1 MLKELKEGLL
11 FTVWTLLL
19 FGLAHPLFVWGI
31 GRIFFPAEAEGSL
44 VRGPEGTIVGSRLIG
59 QAFSSDEYFQGRPSA
74 VRYDAASTGGTNYG
88 PSNGAQ
94 SSAVRD
100 RAMTVVAR
108 EAVPVDRVPS
118 DLVTA
123 SGSGV
128 DPDISPM
135 AAEIQL
141 ERIARARNVP
151 PKRIRVILD
160 AHRKEPPY
168 GLVGLLGRP
177 RFNVLELNLALD
189 DVLGSNGR
197 RR

>member
-59 QAFSSDEYFQGRPSA
+59 QAFSGDEYFQGRPSA
-74 VRYDAASTGGTNYG
+74 VRYDATSTGGTNYG

-100 RAMTVVAR
+100 RAMMVVAR
-108 EAVPVDRVPS
+108 EAVPIDRVPS
-118 DLVTA
+118 ESRHHIGERSRSRHLTDGGGDPGRADRTGPTRCPGAHPRDSRRA
-123 SGSGV
+123 SEG
-128 DPDISPM
+128 
-135 AAEIQL
+135 AALRSRGPARPAAIQ
-141 ERIARARNVP
+141 RSRAQP
-151 PKRIRVILD
+151 
-160 AHRKEPPY
+160 
-168 GLVGLLGRP
+168 RP
-177 RFNVLELNLALD
+177 R
-189 DVLGSNGR
+189 
-197 RR
+197 